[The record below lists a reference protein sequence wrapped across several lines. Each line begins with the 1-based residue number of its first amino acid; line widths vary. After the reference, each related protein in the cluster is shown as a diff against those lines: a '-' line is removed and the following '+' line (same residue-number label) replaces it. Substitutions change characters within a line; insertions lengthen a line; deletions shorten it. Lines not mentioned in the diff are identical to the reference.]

1 MSPLGNLFQTSFKQF
16 LGDLIMN
23 YTKAVT
29 IFALTAL
36 SLMGTGL
43 ITPAYS
49 SEVMSTPTV
58 DTSNPRAKIVVASEA
73 LVGQIVVIDPK
84 FRELG
89 KLTQTQLTLQNLTEN
104 RYTIEYKFD
113 WEDAQGFKIE
123 GPSVWRTQTMTP
135 HLVTNLN
142 STGKTPQAK
151 NIIFTIRFP
160 DNVFIEQDKQ
170 MQMMPPTN

>member
-1 MSPLGNLFQTSFKQF
+1 MNKRFPKIATLFAVISISLISAGQTP
-16 LGDLIMN
+16 
-23 YTKAVT
+23 
-29 IFALTAL
+29 
-36 SLMGTGL
+36 
-43 ITPAYS
+43 PAYG

-58 DTSNPRAKIVVASEA
+58 DTSHPRAKIVVASEA

-170 MQMMPPTN
+170 MQMMPPVN

>member
-1 MSPLGNLFQTSFKQF
+1 
-16 LGDLIMN
+16 MN
-23 YTKAVT
+23 TRLTKAAV
-29 IFALTAL
+29 IFALTLL
-36 SLMGTGL
+36 SLISAGQTP
-43 ITPAYS
+43 PAYG
-49 SEVMSTPTV
+49 SEIMSTPTV
-58 DTSNPRAKIVVASEA
+58 DTSHPRAKIVVASEA

-170 MQMMPPTN
+170 MQMMPPVN